1 MNSLLRV
8 IFRMT
13 QKLLQTLPR
22 DTVLDIK
29 ANIGYYILISAK
41 IAGETG
47 KLFSFEPNPAYFS
60 IKKRV

>member
-1 MNSLLRV
+1 
-8 IFRMT
+8 MT